1 MPGREKPSKSQ
12 QNSSSRIATRQ
23 SQSQSL
29 SHDNSFSSIQP
40 AERCVCKATFTDT
53 EDKLLRC
60 EFCDDSWK
68 CLECAGL
75 NEDTYNTLQEKDD
88 IVWLC
93 PTCKKVK
100 NLCEVQIQKQMTSIV
115 ADVVSQV
122 YEKFENRFKEIE
134 NKVSSVKNDIDN
146 KVDVT
151 EFSTLD
157 SRMIAVETKHERTC
171 HDLSTRK

>member
-1 MPGREKPSKSQ
+1 MSGRGKPNKPHQHSTG
-12 QNSSSRIATRQ
+12 RINTRQ
-23 SQSQSL
+23 SQSQST

-40 AERCVCKATFTDT
+40 AECCVCRTTFTEI

-75 NEDTYNTLQEKDD
+75 NEDTYDTLQKKDD

-100 NLCEVQIQKQMTSIV
+100 NLCEAQIQKHITSIV
-115 ADVVSQV
+115 AEVVTQV
-122 YEKFENRFKEIE
+122 SEKFENRFKGLE
-134 NKVSSVKNDIDN
+134 NEVSAMK
-146 KVDVT
+146 K
-151 EFSTLD
+151 
-157 SRMIAVETKHERTC
+157 RYRQ
-171 HDLSTRK
+171 